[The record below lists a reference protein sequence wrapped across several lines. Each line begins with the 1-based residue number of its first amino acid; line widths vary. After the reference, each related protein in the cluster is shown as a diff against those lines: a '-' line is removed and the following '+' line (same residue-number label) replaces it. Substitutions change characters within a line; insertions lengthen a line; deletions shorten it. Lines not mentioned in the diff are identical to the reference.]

1 MTRFRNCTLKT
12 CDFRGVNIK
21 AGYFEDCKWDQCD
34 FQGADLTECIF
45 FEDDIPFLHLDADQ
59 LQVIL
64 LIGGR
69 RNEVFH
75 NGAG

>member
-1 MTRFRNCTLKT
+1 MNFGKADLIGARFRKCKLTS
-12 CDFRGVNIK
+12 CDFRGAILRQTI
-21 AGYFEDCKWDQCD
+21 FEECKWDQCD

-64 LIGGR
+64 IDR
-69 RNEVFH
+69 RV
-75 NGAG
+75 